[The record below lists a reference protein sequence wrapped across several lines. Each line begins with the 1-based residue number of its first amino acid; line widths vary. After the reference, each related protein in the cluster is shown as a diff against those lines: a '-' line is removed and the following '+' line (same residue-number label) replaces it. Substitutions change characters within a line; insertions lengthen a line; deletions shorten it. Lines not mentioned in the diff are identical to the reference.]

1 MSQSPAMAN
10 VTARATRA
18 VDAPPE
24 RVLEFL
30 RDYRQARPRILTD
43 NYTAYRVEQGG
54 HGAGTVI
61 GYHFNS
67 GRRERDY
74 RMSVEEDGGGL
85 SERDQLS
92 SFVNRWT
99 VIPSGSGAEV
109 AVAEDGGGLLERDQL
124 SSFVNR
130 WTVVPDGAGSQVTLE
145 ASWQGASGIGGFF
158 ERTFAPGGLGR
169 IYGQMLDKLA
179 AAVSG

>member
-1 MSQSPAMAN
+1 MAT
-10 VTARATRA
+10 VTASATRA

-30 RDYRQARPRILTD
+30 RDYREARPRILTP

-74 RMSVEEDGGGL
+74 RLSVEEDGGGL

-92 SFVNRWT
+92 SFVSRWT
-99 VIPSGSGAEV
+99 VALDGRGS
-109 AVAEDGGGLLERDQL
+109 R
-124 SSFVNR
+124 
-130 WTVVPDGAGSQVTLE
+130 VTLE
-145 ASWQGASGIGGFF
+145 SSWQGAGGIGGLF
-158 ERTFAPGGLGR
+158 ERTFAPKVLQR
-169 IYGQMLDKLA
+169 IYGEMLDKLA
-179 AAVSG
+179 AAVSA